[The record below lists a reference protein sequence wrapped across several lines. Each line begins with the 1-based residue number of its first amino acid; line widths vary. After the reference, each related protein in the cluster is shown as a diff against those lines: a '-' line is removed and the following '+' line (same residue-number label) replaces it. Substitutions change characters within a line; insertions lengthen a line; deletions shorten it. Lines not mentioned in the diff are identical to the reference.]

1 MEFLA
6 LIADH
11 PARLI
16 LSNPLGEHRK
26 SEIRHITGQTDFYQ
40 CSRFTE
46 KQVFHVNFP
55 LEKLHEFLMKEFSH
69 YRQIDAWGSQYV
81 WNIKRTKKDKILV
94 SKKVNEHKVEAVAH
108 NRKKC
113 YILQEKMVVPALVD
127 LKIMDSEGNILPSRY
142 DKFKQINRFLEMI
155 EDVIENEDKK
165 QWNIVDFGCGKSY
178 LTFIVY
184 DYLTRI
190 RKLDVTMT
198 GLDLKADVISSCNLT
213 AQRYGYDQLSFKLG
227 DIKDFQSDRDIDMV
241 ISLHACDIATDYA
254 LNQAVRWNAKIIM
267 AVPCCH
273 KELLHNGDFSDVAM
287 LGAYGLS
294 KERISALLTD
304 NYRAAYLEKMGYRV
318 DILEMFDM
326 SHSPK
331 NLLIRAIK
339 SDRMQSQKSKDVI
352 DQIEG
357 QLKVVLTL
365 GRLLEA
371 SDVSA

>member
-1 MEFLA
+1 MEFIA
-6 LIADH
+6 LIADL
-11 PARLI
+11 PVRLI
-16 LSNPLGEHRK
+16 LSNPLGEYRK
-26 SEIRHITGQTDFYQ
+26 SEIRRISGQPDFYQ

-55 LEKLHEFLMKEFSH
+55 IEKLHEFLMKEFSQ
-69 YRQIDAWGSQYV
+69 YRQIDAWGFQYV
-81 WNIKRTKKDKILV
+81 WNVKRTKKDKILV
-94 SKKVNEHKVEAVAH
+94 SKKANELKVEAGAH
-108 NRKKC
+108 NRKKS

-127 LKIMDSEGNILPSRY
+127 LKIMDSEGNVLPSRY

-198 GLDLKADVISSCNLT
+198 GLDLKADVISACNLT
-213 AQRYGYDQLSFKLG
+213 AQRYGYEQLNFKLG
-227 DIKDFQSDRDIDMV
+227 DIKDYQSDRDIDMV
-241 ISLHACDIATDYA
+241 ISLHACNTATDYA

-273 KELLHNGDFSDVAM
+273 KELLHTGDFSGVAM
-287 LGAYGLS
+287 FGAYGLS

-304 NYRAAYLEKMGYRV
+304 NYRAALLEKMGYRV
-318 DILEMFDM
+318 DMLEMFDL

-331 NLLIRAIK
+331 NILIRAIK
-339 SDRMQSQKSKDVI
+339 CDRKQSQKSKDVI
-352 DQIEG
+352 EQIEG
-357 QLKVVLTL
+357 HLKVRLTL
-365 GRLLEA
+365 GRLLE
-371 SDVSA
+371 DE